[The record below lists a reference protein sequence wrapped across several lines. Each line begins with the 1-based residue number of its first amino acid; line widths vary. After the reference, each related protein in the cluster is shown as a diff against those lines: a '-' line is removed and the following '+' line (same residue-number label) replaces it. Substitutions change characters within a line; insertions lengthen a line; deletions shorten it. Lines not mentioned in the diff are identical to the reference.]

1 MTQDRSGTQLG
12 NYQLERF
19 LGRGGMGEVYV
30 ATDGRLGRTVALKI
44 LRPEVLANREYRNR
58 FEREAQALA
67 ALRHPGIVTIYAL
80 EEVDGETFF
89 TMDLVE
95 GKTLTEIIEA
105 SGPMPLERIFELAI
119 PICEAVADL
128 VSGTKTVD
136 DIIAA
141 LMARPFKS
149 EA

>member
-1 MTQDRSGTQLG
+1 MTQGRSGTQLG

-30 ATDGRLGRTVALKI
+30 ATDLRLGRTVALKI
-44 LRPEVLANREYRNR
+44 LRPEVLSNREYRNR

-119 PICEAVADL
+119 PI
-128 VSGTKTVD
+128 
-136 DIIAA
+136 
-141 LMARPFKS
+141 
-149 EA
+149 